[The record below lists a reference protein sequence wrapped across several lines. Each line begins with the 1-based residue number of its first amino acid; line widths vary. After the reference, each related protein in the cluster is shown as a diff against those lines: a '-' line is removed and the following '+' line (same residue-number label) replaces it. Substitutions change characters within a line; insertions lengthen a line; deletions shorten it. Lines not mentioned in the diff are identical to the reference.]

1 MPGNILNADTQF
13 PNFAGQ
19 ESPAEQIRTIRN
31 YLYMLL
37 EQLRYTLNNLDAGNF
52 NSEGLKEI
60 QDAISQPILKQ
71 LSDTDG
77 NLAELQITAKGLASR
92 VSNNEGDISQLEQ
105 TAQGLSSRVGDA
117 EGNISSL
124 QQTANGLSSRVTSAE
139 GNISTLQ
146 QTANGLSS
154 RVSSAEGDIST
165 LQQTA
170 DGISSRVSSAEGN
183 ISTLQQTAN
192 GLSSRVSDAEGNI
205 SALFQGAGNLTTRV
219 SNAEGNITT
228 VMQTAN
234 SLSSRVSNA
243 EGAVSTISQKV
254 NGVTIQTGDGQT
266 FLAGDRIVMSSNIY
280 NYMAIGA
287 NGLEVWIN
295 GMMKALIGQTYGADN
310 YTMVLGNTNPA
321 VVQKIYDGNNLMWI
335 GNETKTCG
343 IMFNFSTGTY
353 QFYGTK
359 VGT

>member
-1 MPGNILNADTQF
+1 MPGNILSADTQF

-52 NSEGLKEI
+52 NTEGLKEI

-77 NLAELQITAKGLASR
+77 NLAELQVTAAGLASR
-92 VSNNEGDISQLEQ
+92 VSSNEGDISQLEQ

-124 QQTANGLSSRVTSAE
+124 QQTANGLSSRV
-139 GNISTLQ
+139 
-146 QTANGLSS
+146 
-154 RVSSAEGDIST
+154 
-165 LQQTA
+165 
-170 DGISSRVSSAEGN
+170 SSAEGN

-192 GLSSRVSDAEGNI
+192 GLSSRVS
-205 SALFQGAGNLTTRV
+205 
-219 SNAEGNITT
+219 NAEGSISSLS
-228 VMQTAN
+228 QTA
-234 SLSSRVSNA
+234 SGLETRVANA
-243 EGAVSTISQKV
+243 EGVVSTVSQKV
-254 NGVTIQTGDGQT
+254 NGVTVTTWEGQT
-266 FLAGDRIVMSSNIY
+266 FLAGDRIVMSSDVN
-280 NYMAIGA
+280 NYMTVGSGSIGVFY
-287 NGLEVWIN
+287 NGIQ
-295 GMMKALIGQTYGADN
+295 KAFIGQTSGADN
-310 YTMVLGNTNPA
+310 YSVILGNTNPA
-321 VVQKIYDGNNLMWI
+321 VVQKIYDIYSGNQMWV
-335 GNETKTCG
+335 GNENKTCG
-343 IMFNFSTGTY
+343 IMFNFNTGTY

>member
-1 MPGNILNADTQF
+1 MPGNILSADTQF

-52 NSEGLKEI
+52 NTEGLKEI

-77 NLAELQITAKGLASR
+77 NLAELQVTAAGLASR
-92 VSNNEGDISQLEQ
+92 VSSNEGDISQLEQ

-139 GNISTLQ
+139 GNISALQ

-154 RVSSAEGDIST
+154 RVS
-165 LQQTA
+165 
-170 DGISSRVSSAEGN
+170 
-183 ISTLQQTAN
+183 
-192 GLSSRVSDAEGNI
+192 
-205 SALFQGAGNLTTRV
+205 
-219 SNAEGNITT
+219 NAEGSISSLS
-228 VMQTAN
+228 QTA
-234 SLSSRVSNA
+234 SGLETRVANA
-243 EGAVSTISQKV
+243 EGAVSTVSQKV
-254 NGVTIQTGDGQT
+254 NGVTVTTGYGQT
-266 FLAGDRIVMSSNIY
+266 FLAGDRIVMSSNVN

-295 GMMKALIGQTYGADN
+295 GMIKALIGQTYGADN
-310 YTMVLGNTNPA
+310 YSVILGNTNPA

-335 GNETKTCG
+335 GNEAKTCG
-343 IMFNFSTGTY
+343 IMFNFNAGTY

>member
-1 MPGNILNADTQF
+1 MPGNILSADTQF

-52 NSEGLKEI
+52 NTEGLKEI

-77 NLAELQITAKGLASR
+77 NLAELQVTAAGLASR
-92 VSNNEGDISQLEQ
+92 VSSNEGDISQLEQ

-117 EGNISSL
+117 EGDISSL

-154 RVSSAEGDIST
+154 RVS
-165 LQQTA
+165 
-170 DGISSRVSSAEGN
+170 
-183 ISTLQQTAN
+183 
-192 GLSSRVSDAEGNI
+192 
-205 SALFQGAGNLTTRV
+205 
-219 SNAEGNITT
+219 NAEGSISSLS
-228 VMQTAN
+228 QTA
-234 SLSSRVSNA
+234 SGLETRVANA
-243 EGAVSTISQKV
+243 EGAVSTVSQKV
-254 NGVTIQTGDGQT
+254 NGVTVTTGYGQT
-266 FLAGDRIVMSSNIY
+266 FLAGDRIVMSSDIN

-310 YTMVLGNTNPA
+310 YSVILGNTNPA
-321 VVQKIYDGNNLMWI
+321 VVQKIYDGSNLMWV
-335 GNETKTCG
+335 GNEAKTCG
-343 IMFNFSTGTY
+343 IMFNFSAGTY

>member
-1 MPGNILNADTQF
+1 MPGNILSADTQF

-19 ESPAEQIRTIRN
+19 ENPAEQIRTIRN

-52 NSEGLKEI
+52 NTEGLKEI

-77 NLAELQITAKGLASR
+77 NLAELQFTAAGLASR

-105 TAQGLSSRVGDA
+105 TAQGLSSRVG
-117 EGNISSL
+117 N
-124 QQTANGLSSRVTSAE
+124 
-139 GNISTLQ
+139 
-146 QTANGLSS
+146 
-154 RVSSAEGDIST
+154 AEGDIST
-165 LQQTA
+165 LQQAA

-295 GMMKALIGQTYGADN
+295 GMMKALIGQTSGADN
-310 YTMVLGNTNPA
+310 YTVVLGNTNPA
-321 VVQKIYDGNNLMWI
+321 VVQKIYDGSNLMWI

>member
-1 MPGNILNADTQF
+1 MPGNILSADTQF

-19 ESPAEQIRTIRN
+19 ESPAEQISTIRN

-77 NLAELQITAKGLASR
+77 NLSELQITAKGLASR

-105 TAQGLSSRVGDA
+105 TAQGLSSRVGNA
-117 EGNISSL
+117 EGN
-124 QQTANGLSSRVTSAE
+124 
-139 GNISTLQ
+139 
-146 QTANGLSS
+146 
-154 RVSSAEGDIST
+154 IST

-183 ISTLQQTAN
+183 ISTLQQTAD
-192 GLSSRVSDAEGNI
+192 GLSTRVSDAEGNI
-205 SALFQGAGNLTTRV
+205 SALVQGADNLTTRV

-228 VMQTAN
+228 VMQTA
-234 SLSSRVSNA
+234 SGLSTRVSNA

-295 GMMKALIGQTYGADN
+295 GMMKALIGQTSGADN

>member
-1 MPGNILNADTQF
+1 MPGNILSADTQF

-52 NSEGLKEI
+52 NTEGLKEI

-77 NLAELQITAKGLASR
+77 NLAELQVTAAGLASR
-92 VSNNEGDISQLEQ
+92 VSSNEGDISQLEQ
-105 TAQGLSSRVGDA
+105 TAQGLSSRVGNA

-124 QQTANGLSSRVTSAE
+124 QQTANGLSSRVSSAE
-139 GNISTLQ
+139 GNISSLQ

-154 RVSSAEGDIST
+154 RVS
-165 LQQTA
+165 
-170 DGISSRVSSAEGN
+170 
-183 ISTLQQTAN
+183 
-192 GLSSRVSDAEGNI
+192 
-205 SALFQGAGNLTTRV
+205 
-219 SNAEGNITT
+219 NAEGSISSLS
-228 VMQTAN
+228 QTA
-234 SLSSRVSNA
+234 SGLETRVASA
-243 EGAVSTISQKV
+243 EGAVSTVSQKV
-254 NGVTIQTGDGQT
+254 NGVTVTTGYGQT
-266 FLAGDRIVMSSNIY
+266 FLAGDRIVMSSDIN

-295 GMMKALIGQTYGADN
+295 GMMKAVIGQTYGADN
-310 YTMVLGNTNPA
+310 YSVILGNTNPA
-321 VVQKIYDGNNLMWI
+321 VVQKIYDGSNLMWV
-335 GNETKTCG
+335 GNEAKTCG

>member
-1 MPGNILNADTQF
+1 MPGNILSADTQF

-71 LSDTDG
+71 LSDTNG
-77 NLAELQITAKGLASR
+77 NLAELQVTAAGLASR
-92 VSNNEGDISQLEQ
+92 VSSNEGDISQLEQ

-154 RVSSAEGDIST
+154 RVS
-165 LQQTA
+165 
-170 DGISSRVSSAEGN
+170 
-183 ISTLQQTAN
+183 
-192 GLSSRVSDAEGNI
+192 
-205 SALFQGAGNLTTRV
+205 
-219 SNAEGNITT
+219 NAEGSISSLN
-228 VMQTAN
+228 QTA
-234 SLSSRVSNA
+234 SGLETRVANA
-243 EGAVSTISQKV
+243 EGAVSTVSQKV
-254 NGVTIQTGDGQT
+254 NGVTVTTGYGQT
-266 FLAGDRIVMSSNIY
+266 FLAGDRIVMSSDVN

-295 GMMKALIGQTYGADN
+295 GMMKAVIGQTYGADN
-310 YTMVLGNTNPA
+310 YSVILGNTNPA
-321 VVQKIYDGNNLMWI
+321 VVQKIYDGSNLMWI
-335 GNETKTCG
+335 GNEAKTCG

>member
-1 MPGNILNADTQF
+1 MPGNILSADTQF

-52 NSEGLKEI
+52 NTEGLKEI

-77 NLAELQITAKGLASR
+77 NLAELQVTAAGLASR
-92 VSNNEGDISQLEQ
+92 VSSNEGDISQLEQ
-105 TAQGLSSRVGDA
+105 TAQGLSIRVGDA

-154 RVSSAEGDIST
+154 RVS
-165 LQQTA
+165 
-170 DGISSRVSSAEGN
+170 
-183 ISTLQQTAN
+183 
-192 GLSSRVSDAEGNI
+192 
-205 SALFQGAGNLTTRV
+205 
-219 SNAEGNITT
+219 NAEGSISSLS
-228 VMQTAN
+228 QTA
-234 SLSSRVSNA
+234 SGLETRVANA
-243 EGAVSTISQKV
+243 EGAVSTVSQKV
-254 NGVTIQTGDGQT
+254 NGVTVTTGYGQT
-266 FLAGDRIVMSSNIY
+266 FLAGDRIVMSSNVN

-295 GMMKALIGQTYGADN
+295 GMIKALIGQTYGADN
-310 YTMVLGNTNPA
+310 YSVILGNTNPA
-321 VVQKIYDGNNLMWI
+321 VVQKIYDGSNLMWV
-335 GNETKTCG
+335 GNEAKTCG
-343 IMFNFSTGTY
+343 IMFNFSAGTY

>member
-1 MPGNILNADTQF
+1 MPGNILSADTQF

-52 NSEGLKEI
+52 NTEGLKEI

-77 NLAELQITAKGLASR
+77 NLAELQVTAAGLASR
-92 VSNNEGDISQLEQ
+92 VSSNEGDISQLEQ

-124 QQTANGLSSRVTSAE
+124 QQTANGLSSRVASAE

-154 RVSSAEGDIST
+154 RVS
-165 LQQTA
+165 
-170 DGISSRVSSAEGN
+170 
-183 ISTLQQTAN
+183 
-192 GLSSRVSDAEGNI
+192 
-205 SALFQGAGNLTTRV
+205 
-219 SNAEGNITT
+219 NAEGSISSLS
-228 VMQTAN
+228 QTA
-234 SLSSRVSNA
+234 SGLETRVANA
-243 EGAVSTISQKV
+243 EGAVSTVSQKV
-254 NGVTIQTGDGQT
+254 NGVTVTTWSGQT
-266 FLAGDRIVMSSNIY
+266 FLAGDRIVMSSDIN

-310 YTMVLGNTNPA
+310 YSVILGNTNPA
-321 VVQKIYDGNNLMWI
+321 VVQKIYDGSNLMWV
-335 GNETKTCG
+335 GNEAKTCG
-343 IMFNFSTGTY
+343 IMFNFSAGTY

>member
-1 MPGNILNADTQF
+1 MPGNILSADTQF

-52 NSEGLKEI
+52 NTEGLKEI

-77 NLAELQITAKGLASR
+77 NLAELQVTAAGLASR
-92 VSNNEGDISQLEQ
+92 VSSNEGDISQLEQ

-124 QQTANGLSSRVTSAE
+124 QQTANGLSSRVSSAE
-139 GNISTLQ
+139 GNISSLQ

-154 RVSSAEGDIST
+154 RVS
-165 LQQTA
+165 
-170 DGISSRVSSAEGN
+170 
-183 ISTLQQTAN
+183 
-192 GLSSRVSDAEGNI
+192 
-205 SALFQGAGNLTTRV
+205 
-219 SNAEGNITT
+219 NAEGSISSLS
-228 VMQTAN
+228 QTA
-234 SLSSRVSNA
+234 SGLETRVANA
-243 EGAVSTISQKV
+243 EGVVSTVSQKV
-254 NGVTIQTGDGQT
+254 NGVTVTTPYGQT
-266 FLAGDRIVMSSNIY
+266 YLAGDRIVMRANEN
-280 NYMAIGA
+280 NYMAIGS
-287 NGLEVWIN
+287 NGLEVWVN
-295 GMMKALIGQTYGADN
+295 GTQKALIGQTYGADN
-310 YTMVLGNTNPA
+310 YSVILGNTNPA
-321 VVQKIYDGNNLMWI
+321 VVQKIYDSYSGNQMWI
-335 GNETKTCG
+335 GNENKTCG
-343 IMFNFSTGTY
+343 IMFNFNTGTY

>member
-1 MPGNILNADTQF
+1 MPGNILSADTQF

-52 NSEGLKEI
+52 NTEGLKEI

-77 NLAELQITAKGLASR
+77 NLAELQVTAAGLASR
-92 VSNNEGDISQLEQ
+92 VSSNEGDISQLEQ

-154 RVSSAEGDIST
+154 RVS
-165 LQQTA
+165 
-170 DGISSRVSSAEGN
+170 
-183 ISTLQQTAN
+183 
-192 GLSSRVSDAEGNI
+192 
-205 SALFQGAGNLTTRV
+205 
-219 SNAEGNITT
+219 NAEGSISSLS
-228 VMQTAN
+228 QTA
-234 SLSSRVSNA
+234 SGLETRVANA
-243 EGAVSTISQKV
+243 EGAVSTVSQKV
-254 NGVTIQTGDGQT
+254 NGVTVTTGYGQT
-266 FLAGDRIVMSSNIY
+266 FLAGDRIVMSSDIN

-310 YTMVLGNTNPA
+310 YSVILGNTNPA
-321 VVQKIYDGNNLMWI
+321 VVQKIYDSYSGNQMWV
-335 GNETKTCG
+335 GNENKTCG
-343 IMFNFSTGTY
+343 IMFNFNTGTY

>member
-1 MPGNILNADTQF
+1 MPGNILSADTQF

-77 NLAELQITAKGLASR
+77 NLAELQVTAAGLASR
-92 VSNNEGDISQLEQ
+92 VSSNEGDISQLEQ

-154 RVSSAEGDIST
+154 RVS
-165 LQQTA
+165 
-170 DGISSRVSSAEGN
+170 
-183 ISTLQQTAN
+183 
-192 GLSSRVSDAEGNI
+192 
-205 SALFQGAGNLTTRV
+205 
-219 SNAEGNITT
+219 NAEGSISSLS
-228 VMQTAN
+228 QTA
-234 SLSSRVSNA
+234 SGLETRVANA
-243 EGAVSTISQKV
+243 EGAVSTVSQKV
-254 NGVTIQTGDGQT
+254 NGVTVTTGYGQT
-266 FLAGDRIVMSSNIY
+266 FLAGDRIVMSSDIN

-310 YTMVLGNTNPA
+310 YSMILGNINPA

-335 GNETKTCG
+335 GNEAKTCG
-343 IMFNFSTGTY
+343 IMFNFSAGTY

>member
-1 MPGNILNADTQF
+1 MPGNILSADTQF

-52 NSEGLKEI
+52 NTEGLKEI

-77 NLAELQITAKGLASR
+77 NLAELQVTAVGLASR
-92 VSNNEGDISQLEQ
+92 VSSNEGDISQLEQ

-124 QQTANGLSSRVTSAE
+124 QQTANGLSSRV
-139 GNISTLQ
+139 
-146 QTANGLSS
+146 
-154 RVSSAEGDIST
+154 
-165 LQQTA
+165 
-170 DGISSRVSSAEGN
+170 SSAEGN

-192 GLSSRVSDAEGNI
+192 GLSSRVS
-205 SALFQGAGNLTTRV
+205 
-219 SNAEGNITT
+219 NAEGSISSLS
-228 VMQTAN
+228 QTA
-234 SLSSRVSNA
+234 SGLETRVANA
-243 EGAVSTISQKV
+243 EGAVSTVSQKV
-254 NGVTIQTGDGQT
+254 NGVTVTTGYGQT
-266 FLAGDRIVMSSNIY
+266 FLAGDRIVMSSNVN

-295 GMMKALIGQTYGADN
+295 GMIKALIGQTYGADN
-310 YTMVLGNTNPA
+310 YSVILGNTNPA
-321 VVQKIYDGNNLMWI
+321 VVQKIYDGNNLMWV
-335 GNETKTCG
+335 GNEAKTCG
-343 IMFNFSTGTY
+343 IMFNFSAGTY

>member
-1 MPGNILNADTQF
+1 MPGNILSADTQF

-77 NLAELQITAKGLASR
+77 NLAELQVTAAGLASR
-92 VSNNEGDISQLEQ
+92 VSSNEGDISQLEQ

-154 RVSSAEGDIST
+154 RVS
-165 LQQTA
+165 
-170 DGISSRVSSAEGN
+170 
-183 ISTLQQTAN
+183 
-192 GLSSRVSDAEGNI
+192 
-205 SALFQGAGNLTTRV
+205 
-219 SNAEGNITT
+219 NAEGSISSLN
-228 VMQTAN
+228 QTA
-234 SLSSRVSNA
+234 SGLETRVANA
-243 EGAVSTISQKV
+243 EGAVSTVSQKV
-254 NGVTIQTGDGQT
+254 NGVTVTTGYGQT
-266 FLAGDRIVMSSNIY
+266 FLAGDRIVMSSDVN

-295 GMMKALIGQTYGADN
+295 GMMKAVIGQTYGADN
-310 YTMVLGNTNPA
+310 YSVILGNTNPA
-321 VVQKIYDGNNLMWI
+321 VVQKIYDGSNLMWI
-335 GNETKTCG
+335 GNEAKTCG

>member
-1 MPGNILNADTQF
+1 MPGNILSADTQF

-71 LSDTDG
+71 LSDTNG
-77 NLAELQITAKGLASR
+77 NLAELQVTAAGLASR
-92 VSNNEGDISQLEQ
+92 VSSNEGDISQLEQ

-154 RVSSAEGDIST
+154 RVS
-165 LQQTA
+165 
-170 DGISSRVSSAEGN
+170 
-183 ISTLQQTAN
+183 
-192 GLSSRVSDAEGNI
+192 
-205 SALFQGAGNLTTRV
+205 
-219 SNAEGNITT
+219 NAEGSISSLN
-228 VMQTAN
+228 QTA
-234 SLSSRVSNA
+234 SGLETRVANA
-243 EGAVSTISQKV
+243 EGAVSTVSQKV
-254 NGVTIQTGDGQT
+254 NGVTVTTGYGQT
-266 FLAGDRIVMSSNIY
+266 FLAGDRIVMSSDIN

-295 GMMKALIGQTYGADN
+295 GMMKAVIGQTYGADN
-310 YTMVLGNTNPA
+310 YSVILGNTNPA
-321 VVQKIYDGNNLMWI
+321 VVQKIYDGSNLMWI
-335 GNETKTCG
+335 GNEAKTCG
-343 IMFNFSTGTY
+343 IMFNFSAGTY

>member
-1 MPGNILNADTQF
+1 MPGNILSADTQF
-13 PNFAGQ
+13 PNFAGN

-52 NSEGLKEI
+52 NTEGLKEI

-77 NLAELQITAKGLASR
+77 NLAELQVTAAGLASR
-92 VSNNEGDISQLEQ
+92 VSSNEGDISQLEQ

-139 GNISTLQ
+139 GNISSLQ

-154 RVSSAEGDIST
+154 RVS
-165 LQQTA
+165 
-170 DGISSRVSSAEGN
+170 
-183 ISTLQQTAN
+183 
-192 GLSSRVSDAEGNI
+192 
-205 SALFQGAGNLTTRV
+205 
-219 SNAEGNITT
+219 NAEGSISSLS
-228 VMQTAN
+228 QTA
-234 SLSSRVSNA
+234 SGLETRVANA
-243 EGAVSTISQKV
+243 EGAVSTVSQKV
-254 NGVTIQTGDGQT
+254 NGVTVTTWTGQT
-266 FLAGDRIVMSSNIY
+266 FLAGDRIVMSSDIN
-280 NYMAIGA
+280 NYMAVGA

-310 YTMVLGNTNPA
+310 YSVILGNTNPA
-321 VVQKIYDGNNLMWI
+321 VVQKIYDGNNLMWV
-335 GNETKTCG
+335 GNEAKTCG
-343 IMFNFSTGTY
+343 IMFNFSAGTY

>member
-1 MPGNILNADTQF
+1 MPGNILSADTQF

-52 NSEGLKEI
+52 NTEGLKEI

-77 NLAELQITAKGLASR
+77 NLAELQVTAAGLASR
-92 VSNNEGDISQLEQ
+92 VSSNEGDISQLEQ

-117 EGNISSL
+117 EGDISSL

-154 RVSSAEGDIST
+154 RVS
-165 LQQTA
+165 
-170 DGISSRVSSAEGN
+170 
-183 ISTLQQTAN
+183 
-192 GLSSRVSDAEGNI
+192 
-205 SALFQGAGNLTTRV
+205 
-219 SNAEGNITT
+219 NAEGSISSLS
-228 VMQTAN
+228 QTA
-234 SLSSRVSNA
+234 SGLETRVANA
-243 EGAVSTISQKV
+243 EGAVSTVSQKV
-254 NGVTIQTGDGQT
+254 NGVTVTTWSGQT
-266 FLAGDRIVMSSNIY
+266 FLAGDRIVMSSDIN

-310 YTMVLGNTNPA
+310 YSVILGNTNPA
-321 VVQKIYDGNNLMWI
+321 VVQKIYDGSNLMWV
-335 GNETKTCG
+335 GNEAKTCG
-343 IMFNFSTGTY
+343 IMFNFSAGTY

>member
-1 MPGNILNADTQF
+1 MPGNILSADTQF

-52 NSEGLKEI
+52 NTEGLKEI

-77 NLAELQITAKGLASR
+77 NLAELQVTAAGLASR
-92 VSNNEGDISQLEQ
+92 VSSNEGDISQLEQ

-124 QQTANGLSSRVTSAE
+124 QQTANGLSSRV
-139 GNISTLQ
+139 
-146 QTANGLSS
+146 
-154 RVSSAEGDIST
+154 
-165 LQQTA
+165 
-170 DGISSRVSSAEGN
+170 SSAEGN

-192 GLSSRVSDAEGNI
+192 GLSSRVS
-205 SALFQGAGNLTTRV
+205 
-219 SNAEGNITT
+219 NAEGSISSLS
-228 VMQTAN
+228 QTA
-234 SLSSRVSNA
+234 SGLETRVANA
-243 EGAVSTISQKV
+243 EGAVSTVSQKV
-254 NGVTIQTGDGQT
+254 NGVTVTTGYGQT
-266 FLAGDRIVMSSNIY
+266 FLAGDRIVMSSDIN
-280 NYMAIGA
+280 NYMAIGY
-287 NGLEVWIN
+287 NGLEVWVN
-295 GMMKALIGQTYGADN
+295 GTQKALIGQTYGADN
-310 YTMVLGNTNPA
+310 YSVILGNTNPA
-321 VVQKIYDGNNLMWI
+321 VVQKIYNGNNLMWI
-335 GNETKTCG
+335 GNESKTCG
-343 IMFNFSTGTY
+343 IMFNFNTGTY

>member
-1 MPGNILNADTQF
+1 MPGNILSADTQF

-19 ESPAEQIRTIRN
+19 ENPAEQIRTIRN

-52 NSEGLKEI
+52 NTEGLKEI

-77 NLAELQITAKGLASR
+77 NLAELQVTAAGLASR
-92 VSNNEGDISQLEQ
+92 VSSNEGNISQLEQ

-124 QQTANGLSSRVTSAE
+124 QQTANGLSSRVSSAE
-139 GNISTLQ
+139 GNISSLQ

-154 RVSSAEGDIST
+154 RVS
-165 LQQTA
+165 
-170 DGISSRVSSAEGN
+170 
-183 ISTLQQTAN
+183 
-192 GLSSRVSDAEGNI
+192 
-205 SALFQGAGNLTTRV
+205 
-219 SNAEGNITT
+219 NAEGSISSLS
-228 VMQTAN
+228 QTA
-234 SLSSRVSNA
+234 SGLETRVANA
-243 EGAVSTISQKV
+243 EGAVSTVSQKV
-254 NGVTIQTGDGQT
+254 NGVTVTTGYGQT
-266 FLAGDRIVMSSNIY
+266 FLAGDRIVMSSDIN

-295 GMMKALIGQTYGADN
+295 GMMKAVIGQTYGADN
-310 YTMVLGNTNPA
+310 YSVILGNTNPA
-321 VVQKIYDGNNLMWI
+321 VVQKIYDGSNLMWV
-335 GNETKTCG
+335 GNEAKTCG

>member
-1 MPGNILNADTQF
+1 
-13 PNFAGQ
+13 
-19 ESPAEQIRTIRN
+19 
-31 YLYMLL
+31 MLL

-52 NSEGLKEI
+52 NTEGLKEI

-77 NLAELQITAKGLASR
+77 NLAELQVTAAGLASR
-92 VSNNEGDISQLEQ
+92 VSSNEGDISQLEQ

-124 QQTANGLSSRVTSAE
+124 QQTANGLSSRVSSAE
-139 GNISTLQ
+139 GNISSLQ
-146 QTANGLSS
+146 HTANGLSS
-154 RVSSAEGDIST
+154 RVS
-165 LQQTA
+165 
-170 DGISSRVSSAEGN
+170 
-183 ISTLQQTAN
+183 
-192 GLSSRVSDAEGNI
+192 
-205 SALFQGAGNLTTRV
+205 
-219 SNAEGNITT
+219 NAEGSISSLS
-228 VMQTAN
+228 QTA
-234 SLSSRVSNA
+234 SGLETRVANA
-243 EGAVSTISQKV
+243 EGAVSTVSQKV
-254 NGVTIQTGDGQT
+254 NGVTVTTLYGQT
-266 FLAGDRIVMSSNIY
+266 FLAGDRIVMSSNVN

-310 YTMVLGNTNPA
+310 YSVILGNTNPA

-335 GNETKTCG
+335 GNEAKTCG
-343 IMFNFSTGTY
+343 IMFNFNTGTY

>member
-1 MPGNILNADTQF
+1 MPGNILSADTQF
-13 PNFAGQ
+13 PNFTGQ
-19 ESPAEQIRTIRN
+19 ENPAEQIRTIRN

-52 NSEGLKEI
+52 NTEGLKEI

-77 NLAELQITAKGLASR
+77 NLAELQVTAAGLASR
-92 VSNNEGDISQLEQ
+92 VSSNEGNISQLEQ

-124 QQTANGLSSRVTSAE
+124 QQTANGLSSRVASAE
-139 GNISTLQ
+139 GNISNLQ

-154 RVSSAEGDIST
+154 RVSSAEGN
-165 LQQTA
+165 
-170 DGISSRVSSAEGN
+170 ISS
-183 ISTLQQTAN
+183 LQQTAN
-192 GLSSRVSDAEGNI
+192 GLSSRVS
-205 SALFQGAGNLTTRV
+205 
-219 SNAEGNITT
+219 NAEGSISSLS
-228 VMQTAN
+228 QTA
-234 SLSSRVSNA
+234 SGLETRVANA
-243 EGAVSTISQKV
+243 EGAVSTVSQKV
-254 NGVTIQTGDGQT
+254 NGVTVTTWYGQT
-266 FLAGDRIVMSSNIY
+266 FLAGDRIVMSSDIN
-280 NYMAIGA
+280 NYMAVGA

-310 YTMVLGNTNPA
+310 YSVILGNTNPA
-321 VVQKIYDGNNLMWI
+321 VVQKIYDGSNLMWI
-335 GNETKTCG
+335 GNEAKTCG
-343 IMFNFSTGTY
+343 IMFNFNTGTY

>member
-1 MPGNILNADTQF
+1 MPGNILSADTQF

-19 ESPAEQIRTIRN
+19 ENPAEQIRTIRN

-37 EQLRYTLNNLDAGNF
+37 EQLRYTLNNLDSGNF

-77 NLAELQITAKGLASR
+77 NLAELQVTAAGLASR
-92 VSNNEGDISQLEQ
+92 VSSNEGDISQLEQ

-154 RVSSAEGDIST
+154 RVS
-165 LQQTA
+165 
-170 DGISSRVSSAEGN
+170 
-183 ISTLQQTAN
+183 
-192 GLSSRVSDAEGNI
+192 
-205 SALFQGAGNLTTRV
+205 
-219 SNAEGNITT
+219 NAEGSISSLN
-228 VMQTAN
+228 QTA
-234 SLSSRVSNA
+234 SGLETRVANA
-243 EGAVSTISQKV
+243 EGAVSTVSQKV
-254 NGVTIQTGDGQT
+254 NGVTVTTGYGQT
-266 FLAGDRIVMSSNIY
+266 FLAGDRIVMSSDVN

-310 YTMVLGNTNPA
+310 YTVVLGNTNPA
-321 VVQKIYDGNNLMWI
+321 VVQKIYDGSNLMWI
-335 GNETKTCG
+335 GNETRTCG

>member
-1 MPGNILNADTQF
+1 MPGNILSADTQF

-77 NLAELQITAKGLASR
+77 NLAELQVTAAGLASR
-92 VSNNEGDISQLEQ
+92 VSSNEGDISQLEQ

-124 QQTANGLSSRVTSAE
+124 QQTANGLSSRVSSAE
-139 GNISTLQ
+139 GNISSLQ

-154 RVSSAEGDIST
+154 RVS
-165 LQQTA
+165 
-170 DGISSRVSSAEGN
+170 
-183 ISTLQQTAN
+183 
-192 GLSSRVSDAEGNI
+192 
-205 SALFQGAGNLTTRV
+205 
-219 SNAEGNITT
+219 NAEGSISSLS
-228 VMQTAN
+228 QTA
-234 SLSSRVSNA
+234 SGLETRVANA
-243 EGAVSTISQKV
+243 EGAVSTVSQKV
-254 NGVTIQTGDGQT
+254 NGVTVTTGYGQT
-266 FLAGDRIVMSSNIY
+266 FLAGDRIVMSSDIN

-295 GMMKALIGQTYGADN
+295 GMMKAVIGQTYGADN
-310 YTMVLGNTNPA
+310 YSVILGNTNPA
-321 VVQKIYDGNNLMWI
+321 VVQKIYDGSNLMWV
-335 GNETKTCG
+335 GNEAKTCG

>member
-1 MPGNILNADTQF
+1 MPGNILSADTQF

-52 NSEGLKEI
+52 NTEGLKEI

-77 NLAELQITAKGLASR
+77 NLAELQVTAAGLASR
-92 VSNNEGDISQLEQ
+92 VSSNEGDISQLEQ

-154 RVSSAEGDIST
+154 RVS
-165 LQQTA
+165 
-170 DGISSRVSSAEGN
+170 
-183 ISTLQQTAN
+183 
-192 GLSSRVSDAEGNI
+192 
-205 SALFQGAGNLTTRV
+205 
-219 SNAEGNITT
+219 NAEGSISSLS
-228 VMQTAN
+228 QTA
-234 SLSSRVSNA
+234 SGLETRVANA
-243 EGAVSTISQKV
+243 EGAVSTVSQKV
-254 NGVTIQTGDGQT
+254 NGVTVTTVYGQT
-266 FLAGDRIVMSSNIY
+266 FLAGDRIVMSSDIN

-310 YTMVLGNTNPA
+310 YSVILGNTNPA
-321 VVQKIYDGNNLMWI
+321 VVQKIYDGNNLMWV
-335 GNETKTCG
+335 GNEAKTCG
-343 IMFNFSTGTY
+343 IMFNFSAGTY

>member
-1 MPGNILNADTQF
+1 MPGNILSADTQF

-19 ESPAEQIRTIRN
+19 ENPAEQIRTIRN

-52 NSEGLKEI
+52 NTEGLKEI

-77 NLAELQITAKGLASR
+77 NLAELQATAAGLASR
-92 VSNNEGDISQLEQ
+92 VSSNEGDISQLEQ

-124 QQTANGLSSRVTSAE
+124 QQTANGLSSRVSSAE
-139 GNISTLQ
+139 GNISSLQ

-154 RVSSAEGDIST
+154 RVS
-165 LQQTA
+165 
-170 DGISSRVSSAEGN
+170 
-183 ISTLQQTAN
+183 
-192 GLSSRVSDAEGNI
+192 
-205 SALFQGAGNLTTRV
+205 
-219 SNAEGNITT
+219 NAEGSISSLS
-228 VMQTAN
+228 QTA
-234 SLSSRVSNA
+234 SGLETRVANA
-243 EGAVSTISQKV
+243 EGAVSTVSQKV
-254 NGVTIQTGDGQT
+254 NGVTVTTGYGQT
-266 FLAGDRIVMSSNIY
+266 FLAGDRIVMSSDIN

-295 GMMKALIGQTYGADN
+295 GMMKAVIGQTYGADN
-310 YTMVLGNTNPA
+310 YSVILGNTNPA
-321 VVQKIYDGNNLMWI
+321 VVQKIYDGSNLMWV
-335 GNETKTCG
+335 GNEAKTCG

>member
-1 MPGNILNADTQF
+1 MPGNILSADTQF

-52 NSEGLKEI
+52 NTEGLKEI
-60 QDAISQPILKQ
+60 QDAISEPILKQ

-77 NLAELQITAKGLASR
+77 NLAELQVTAAGLASR
-92 VSNNEGDISQLEQ
+92 VSSNEGDISQLEQ

-154 RVSSAEGDIST
+154 RVS
-165 LQQTA
+165 
-170 DGISSRVSSAEGN
+170 
-183 ISTLQQTAN
+183 
-192 GLSSRVSDAEGNI
+192 
-205 SALFQGAGNLTTRV
+205 
-219 SNAEGNITT
+219 NAEGSISSLS
-228 VMQTAN
+228 QTA
-234 SLSSRVSNA
+234 SGLETRVASA
-243 EGAVSTISQKV
+243 EGAVSTVSQKV
-254 NGVTIQTGDGQT
+254 NGVTVTTTGGQT
-266 FLAGDRIVMSSNIY
+266 YLAGDRIVMRANEN
-280 NYMAIGA
+280 NYMAIGS
-287 NGLEVWIN
+287 NGLEVWVN
-295 GMMKALIGQTYGADN
+295 GTQKALIGQAYGADN
-310 YTMVLGNTNPA
+310 YTVVLGNTNPA
-321 VVQKIYDGNNLMWI
+321 VVQKIYDGSNLMWV
-335 GNETKTCG
+335 GNEAKTCG
-343 IMFNFSTGTY
+343 IMFNFSAGTY

>member
-1 MPGNILNADTQF
+1 MPGNILSADTQF
-13 PNFAGQ
+13 PNFAWR

-77 NLAELQITAKGLASR
+77 NLAELQVTAAGLASR
-92 VSNNEGDISQLEQ
+92 VSSNEGDISQLEQ

-124 QQTANGLSSRVTSAE
+124 QQTANGLSSRVSSAE
-139 GNISTLQ
+139 GNISSLQ

-154 RVSSAEGDIST
+154 RVS
-165 LQQTA
+165 
-170 DGISSRVSSAEGN
+170 
-183 ISTLQQTAN
+183 
-192 GLSSRVSDAEGNI
+192 
-205 SALFQGAGNLTTRV
+205 
-219 SNAEGNITT
+219 NAEGSISSLS
-228 VMQTAN
+228 QTA
-234 SLSSRVSNA
+234 SGLETRVANT
-243 EGAVSTISQKV
+243 EGAVSTVSQKV
-254 NGVTIQTGDGQT
+254 NGVTVTTGYGQT
-266 FLAGDRIVMSSNIY
+266 FLAGDRIVMSSNVN

-310 YTMVLGNTNPA
+310 YSVILGNTNPA
-321 VVQKIYDGNNLMWI
+321 VVQKIYDGSNLMWV
-335 GNETKTCG
+335 GNEAKTCG
-343 IMFNFSTGTY
+343 IMFNFSAGTY

>member
-1 MPGNILNADTQF
+1 MPGNILSADTQF

-37 EQLRYTLNNLDAGNF
+37 EQLRYMLNNLDAGNF
-52 NSEGLKEI
+52 NTEGLKEI

-77 NLAELQITAKGLASR
+77 NLAELQVTAAGLASR
-92 VSNNEGDISQLEQ
+92 VSSNEGDISQLEQ

-124 QQTANGLSSRVTSAE
+124 QQTANGLSSRVSSAE
-139 GNISTLQ
+139 GNISSLQ

-154 RVSSAEGDIST
+154 RVS
-165 LQQTA
+165 
-170 DGISSRVSSAEGN
+170 
-183 ISTLQQTAN
+183 
-192 GLSSRVSDAEGNI
+192 
-205 SALFQGAGNLTTRV
+205 
-219 SNAEGNITT
+219 NAEGSISSLS
-228 VMQTAN
+228 QTA
-234 SLSSRVSNA
+234 SGLETRVANA
-243 EGAVSTISQKV
+243 EGAVSTVSQKV
-254 NGVTIQTGDGQT
+254 NGVTVTTGYGQT
-266 FLAGDRIVMSSNIY
+266 FLAGDRIVMSSNVN

-310 YTMVLGNTNPA
+310 YSVILGNTNPA

-335 GNETKTCG
+335 GNEAKTCG

>member
-1 MPGNILNADTQF
+1 MPGNILSADTQF

-19 ESPAEQIRTIRN
+19 ENPAEQIRTIRN

-77 NLAELQITAKGLASR
+77 NLAELQVTAAGLASR
-92 VSNNEGDISQLEQ
+92 VSSNEGDISQLEQ

-154 RVSSAEGDIST
+154 RVS
-165 LQQTA
+165 
-170 DGISSRVSSAEGN
+170 
-183 ISTLQQTAN
+183 
-192 GLSSRVSDAEGNI
+192 
-205 SALFQGAGNLTTRV
+205 
-219 SNAEGNITT
+219 NAEGSISSLN
-228 VMQTAN
+228 QTA
-234 SLSSRVSNA
+234 SGLETRVANA
-243 EGAVSTISQKV
+243 EGAVSTVSQKV
-254 NGVTIQTGDGQT
+254 NGVTVTTGYGQT
-266 FLAGDRIVMSSNIY
+266 FLAGDRIVMSSDIN

-295 GMMKALIGQTYGADN
+295 GMMKAVIGQTYGADN
-310 YTMVLGNTNPA
+310 YSVILGNTNPA
-321 VVQKIYDGNNLMWI
+321 VVQKIYDGSNLMWV
-335 GNETKTCG
+335 GNEAKTCG

>member
-1 MPGNILNADTQF
+1 MPGNILSADTQF

-77 NLAELQITAKGLASR
+77 NLAELQVTAAGLASR
-92 VSNNEGDISQLEQ
+92 VSSNEGNISQLEQ

-124 QQTANGLSSRVTSAE
+124 QQTANGLSSRV
-139 GNISTLQ
+139 
-146 QTANGLSS
+146 
-154 RVSSAEGDIST
+154 
-165 LQQTA
+165 
-170 DGISSRVSSAEGN
+170 
-183 ISTLQQTAN
+183 
-192 GLSSRVSDAEGNI
+192 
-205 SALFQGAGNLTTRV
+205 
-219 SNAEGNITT
+219 SNAEGSISSLS
-228 VMQTAN
+228 QTA
-234 SLSSRVSNA
+234 SGLETRVANA
-243 EGAVSTISQKV
+243 EGAVSTVSQKV
-254 NGVTIQTGDGQT
+254 NGVTVTTGYGQT
-266 FLAGDRIVMSSNIY
+266 FLAGDRIVMSSDIN

-295 GMMKALIGQTYGADN
+295 GMMKAVIGQTYGADN
-310 YTMVLGNTNPA
+310 YSVILGNTNPA

-335 GNETKTCG
+335 GNEAKTCG

>member
-1 MPGNILNADTQF
+1 MPGNILSADTQF
-13 PNFAGQ
+13 PNFTGQ
-19 ESPAEQIRTIRN
+19 ENPAEQIRTIRN

-52 NSEGLKEI
+52 NTEGLKEI

-77 NLAELQITAKGLASR
+77 NLAELQVTAAGLASR
-92 VSNNEGDISQLEQ
+92 VSSNEGDISQLEQ

-154 RVSSAEGDIST
+154 RVS
-165 LQQTA
+165 
-170 DGISSRVSSAEGN
+170 
-183 ISTLQQTAN
+183 
-192 GLSSRVSDAEGNI
+192 
-205 SALFQGAGNLTTRV
+205 
-219 SNAEGNITT
+219 NAEGSISSLS
-228 VMQTAN
+228 QTA
-234 SLSSRVSNA
+234 SGLETRVANA
-243 EGAVSTISQKV
+243 EGAVSTVSQKV
-254 NGVTIQTGDGQT
+254 NGVTVTTGYGQT
-266 FLAGDRIVMSSNIY
+266 FLAGDRIVMSSNVN

-295 GMMKALIGQTYGADN
+295 GMIKALIGQTYGADN
-310 YTMVLGNTNPA
+310 YSVILGNTNPA
-321 VVQKIYDGNNLMWI
+321 VVQKIYDGSNLMWV
-335 GNETKTCG
+335 GNEAKTCG

>member
-1 MPGNILNADTQF
+1 MPGNILSADTQF

-52 NSEGLKEI
+52 NTEGLKEI

-77 NLAELQITAKGLASR
+77 NLAELQVTAAGLASR
-92 VSNNEGDISQLEQ
+92 VSSNEGDVSQLEQ

-154 RVSSAEGDIST
+154 RVSNAEGSISSLSQTASGLETRVANAEGD
-165 LQQTA
+165 
-170 DGISSRVSSAEGN
+170 
-183 ISTLQQTAN
+183 
-192 GLSSRVSDAEGNI
+192 
-205 SALFQGAGNLTTRV
+205 
-219 SNAEGNITT
+219 
-228 VMQTAN
+228 
-234 SLSSRVSNA
+234 
-243 EGAVSTISQKV
+243 VSTVSQKV
-254 NGVTIQTGDGQT
+254 NGVTVTTGYGQT
-266 FLAGDRIVMSSNIY
+266 FLAGDRIVMSSNVN

-310 YTMVLGNTNPA
+310 YSVILGNTNPA
-321 VVQKIYDGNNLMWI
+321 VVQKIYDGRNLMWV
-335 GNETKTCG
+335 GNEAKTCG
-343 IMFNFSTGTY
+343 IMFNFSAGTY

>member
-1 MPGNILNADTQF
+1 MPGNILSADTQF

-52 NSEGLKEI
+52 NTEGLKEI

-77 NLAELQITAKGLASR
+77 NLAELQVTAAGLASR
-92 VSNNEGDISQLEQ
+92 VSSNEGDISQLEQ

-154 RVSSAEGDIST
+154 RVS
-165 LQQTA
+165 
-170 DGISSRVSSAEGN
+170 
-183 ISTLQQTAN
+183 
-192 GLSSRVSDAEGNI
+192 
-205 SALFQGAGNLTTRV
+205 
-219 SNAEGNITT
+219 NAEGSISSLN
-228 VMQTAN
+228 QTATG
-234 SLSSRVSNA
+234 LETRVANA
-243 EGAVSTISQKV
+243 EGAVSTVSQKV
-254 NGVTIQTGDGQT
+254 NGVTVTTTGGQT
-266 FLAGDRIVMSSNIY
+266 FLAGDRIVMSSDIN
-280 NYMAIGA
+280 NYMTVGSGSIGVFS
-287 NGLEVWIN
+287 NGTQ
-295 GMMKALIGQTYGADN
+295 KAFIGQTYGADN
-310 YTMVLGNTNPA
+310 YSAILGNTNPA
-321 VVQKIYDGNNLMWI
+321 VVQKIYDGNNLMWV
-335 GNETKTCG
+335 GNEAKTCG
-343 IMFNFSTGTY
+343 IMFNFSAGTY

>member
-1 MPGNILNADTQF
+1 MPGNILSADTQF

-19 ESPAEQIRTIRN
+19 ESPEEQIRTIRN

-52 NSEGLKEI
+52 NTEGLKEI

-77 NLAELQITAKGLASR
+77 NLAELQVTAAGLASR
-92 VSNNEGDISQLEQ
+92 VSSNEGNISQLEQ

-124 QQTANGLSSRVTSAE
+124 QQTANGLSSRVSSAE
-139 GNISTLQ
+139 GNITSLQ

-154 RVSSAEGDIST
+154 RVS
-165 LQQTA
+165 
-170 DGISSRVSSAEGN
+170 
-183 ISTLQQTAN
+183 
-192 GLSSRVSDAEGNI
+192 
-205 SALFQGAGNLTTRV
+205 
-219 SNAEGNITT
+219 NAEGSISSLS
-228 VMQTAN
+228 QTA
-234 SLSSRVSNA
+234 SGLETRVANA
-243 EGAVSTISQKV
+243 EGAVSTVSQKV
-254 NGVTIQTGDGQT
+254 NGVTVTTGYGQT
-266 FLAGDRIVMSSNIY
+266 FLAGDRIVMSSDIN

-295 GMMKALIGQTYGADN
+295 GMMKALIGQTSGADN
-310 YTMVLGNTNPA
+310 YSVILGNTNPA
-321 VVQKIYDGNNLMWI
+321 VVQKIYDGSNLMWV
-335 GNETKTCG
+335 GNEAKTCG

>member
-1 MPGNILNADTQF
+1 MPGNILSADTQF

-19 ESPAEQIRTIRN
+19 ESPAKQIRTIRN

-52 NSEGLKEI
+52 NTEGLKEI

-77 NLAELQITAKGLASR
+77 NLAELQVTAAGLASR
-92 VSNNEGDISQLEQ
+92 VSSNEGDISQLEQ

-154 RVSSAEGDIST
+154 RVS
-165 LQQTA
+165 
-170 DGISSRVSSAEGN
+170 
-183 ISTLQQTAN
+183 
-192 GLSSRVSDAEGNI
+192 
-205 SALFQGAGNLTTRV
+205 
-219 SNAEGNITT
+219 NAEGSIASLS
-228 VMQTAN
+228 QTA
-234 SLSSRVSNA
+234 SGLETRVANA
-243 EGAVSTISQKV
+243 EGAVSTVSQKV
-254 NGVTIQTGDGQT
+254 NGVTVTTGYGQT
-266 FLAGDRIVMSSNIY
+266 FLAGDRIVMSSNVN

-295 GMMKALIGQTYGADN
+295 GMIKALIGQTYGADN
-310 YTMVLGNTNPA
+310 YSVILGNTNPA
-321 VVQKIYDGNNLMWI
+321 VVQKIYDGSNLMWV
-335 GNETKTCG
+335 GNEAKTCG

>member
-1 MPGNILNADTQF
+1 MPGNILSADTQF

-52 NSEGLKEI
+52 NTEGLKEI

-77 NLAELQITAKGLASR
+77 NLAELQVTAAGLASR
-92 VSNNEGDISQLEQ
+92 VSSNEGDISQLEQ

-154 RVSSAEGDIST
+154 RVSN
-165 LQQTA
+165 
-170 DGISSRVSSAEGN
+170 AEGN
-183 ISTLQQTAN
+183 ISSLSQTAS
-192 GLSSRVSDAEGNI
+192 GLETRVADAEG
-205 SALFQGAGNLTTRV
+205 T
-219 SNAEGNITT
+219 
-228 VMQTAN
+228 
-234 SLSSRVSNA
+234 
-243 EGAVSTISQKV
+243 VSTVSQKV
-254 NGVTIQTGDGQT
+254 NGVTVTTGYGQT
-266 FLAGDRIVMSSNIY
+266 FLAGDRIVMSSDIN
-280 NYMAIGA
+280 NYMAVGA
-287 NGLEVWIN
+287 NGLEVWVN
-295 GMMKALIGQTYGADN
+295 GTKKALIGQTYGADN
-310 YTMVLGNTNPA
+310 YSAILGNTNPA
-321 VVQKIYDGNNLMWI
+321 VVQKIYDGNNLMWV
-335 GNETKTCG
+335 GNEAKTCG
-343 IMFNFSTGTY
+343 IMFNFSAGTY

>member
-1 MPGNILNADTQF
+1 MPGNILSADTQF
-13 PNFAGQ
+13 PNFTGQ
-19 ESPAEQIRTIRN
+19 ENPAEQIRTIRN

-52 NSEGLKEI
+52 NTEGLKEI

-77 NLAELQITAKGLASR
+77 NLAELQVTAAGLASR
-92 VSNNEGDISQLEQ
+92 VSSNEGNISQLEQ

-139 GNISTLQ
+139 GNISSLQ

-154 RVSSAEGDIST
+154 RVS
-165 LQQTA
+165 
-170 DGISSRVSSAEGN
+170 
-183 ISTLQQTAN
+183 
-192 GLSSRVSDAEGNI
+192 
-205 SALFQGAGNLTTRV
+205 
-219 SNAEGNITT
+219 NAEGSISSLS
-228 VMQTAN
+228 QTA
-234 SLSSRVSNA
+234 SGLETRVANA
-243 EGAVSTISQKV
+243 EGVVSTVSQKV
-254 NGVTIQTGDGQT
+254 NGVTVTTPYGQT
-266 FLAGDRIVMSSNIY
+266 YLAGDRIVMRANEN
-280 NYMAIGA
+280 NYMAIGS
-287 NGLEVWIN
+287 NGLEVWVN
-295 GMMKALIGQTYGADN
+295 GTQKALIGQTSGAEN
-310 YTMVLGNTNPA
+310 YSVILGNTNPA
-321 VVQKIYDGNNLMWI
+321 VVQKIYDGSNLMWV
-335 GNETKTCG
+335 GNEAKTCG

>member
-1 MPGNILNADTQF
+1 MPGNILSADTQF
-13 PNFAGQ
+13 PNFAEQ

-52 NSEGLKEI
+52 NTEGLKEI

-77 NLAELQITAKGLASR
+77 NLAELQVTAAGLASR
-92 VSNNEGDISQLEQ
+92 VSSNEGDISQLEQ

-154 RVSSAEGDIST
+154 RVS
-165 LQQTA
+165 
-170 DGISSRVSSAEGN
+170 
-183 ISTLQQTAN
+183 
-192 GLSSRVSDAEGNI
+192 
-205 SALFQGAGNLTTRV
+205 
-219 SNAEGNITT
+219 NAEGSISSLN
-228 VMQTAN
+228 QTA
-234 SLSSRVSNA
+234 SGLETRVANA
-243 EGAVSTISQKV
+243 EGVVSTVSQKV
-254 NGVTIQTGDGQT
+254 NGVTVTTPYGQT
-266 FLAGDRIVMSSNIY
+266 YLAGDRIVMRANEN
-280 NYMAIGA
+280 NYMAIGS
-287 NGLEVWIN
+287 NGLEVWVN
-295 GMMKALIGQTYGADN
+295 GTQKALIGQTYGADN
-310 YTMVLGNTNPA
+310 YSVILGNTNPA
-321 VVQKIYDGNNLMWI
+321 VVQKIYDSYSGNQMWV
-335 GNETKTCG
+335 GNENKTCG
-343 IMFNFSTGTY
+343 IMFNFSAGTY